1 MTRARAVQERNTNN
15 VMAKDKPSFHI
26 QRLLSKIASKFPPT
40 DEPEVFT
47 DIHLRVSQDT
57 GDVMAYDDDDKEIT
71 RVVVDEWINNPLE
84 TEEFYR
90 QAYNVIKEAV
100 EQGNYQLGILPPYN
114 YVLESENGEHIAEIY
129 VVDDDDTTILG
140 TPIMQ
145 DMDADLD
152 DFIKNL
158 MKEE

>member
-1 MTRARAVQERNTNN
+1 
-15 VMAKDKPSFHI
+15 MAKDKPSFHI

-71 RVVVDEWINNPLE
+71 RVVVDEWINCPLE
-84 TEEFYR
+84 TEEFYK
-90 QAYNVIKEAV
+90 QAYKVIKDSI

-114 YVLESENGEHIAEIY
+114 FVLESDTGEHIAEIY

-140 TPIMQ
+140 TPFMQ
-145 DMDADLD
+145 DLETDLD
-152 DFIKNL
+152 NFITNL

>member
-1 MTRARAVQERNTNN
+1 
-15 VMAKDKPSFHI
+15 MAKDKASFHI

-71 RVVVDEWINNPLE
+71 RVVVDEWINSPLE
-84 TEEFYR
+84 TEEFYK
-90 QAYNVIKEAV
+90 QAYKVIKDSI

-114 YVLESENGEHIAEIY
+114 FVLESDTGEHIAEIY

-140 TPIMQ
+140 TPFMQ
-145 DMDADLD
+145 DLEKDLD
-152 DFIKNL
+152 DFITNL